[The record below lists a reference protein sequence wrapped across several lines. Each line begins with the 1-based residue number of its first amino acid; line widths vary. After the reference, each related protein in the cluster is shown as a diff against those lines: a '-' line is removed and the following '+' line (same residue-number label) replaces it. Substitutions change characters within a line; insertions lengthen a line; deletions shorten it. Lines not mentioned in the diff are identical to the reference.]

1 LPFHISLAQRQM
13 NPLDMGGIVGVGL
26 VLLAY
31 AGAAFGKLNPENW
44 PSLACNLIGSLL
56 ILWSL
61 TTAFNLSAAL
71 MEGSWALVAGIGL
84 LRAVF
89 RER

>member
-1 LPFHISLAQRQM
+1 MTLIDQAGTF
-13 NPLDMGGIVGVGL
+13 GVSL

-31 AGAAFGKLNPENW
+31 AGAAFGKLDPRNW

-61 TTAFNLSAAL
+61 SKNFNLSAAL
-71 MEGSWALVAGIGL
+71 MEGSWALVAAAGL
-84 LRAVF
+84 LRRLF
-89 RER
+89 RRP